1 MHKHCVVTGRLNPD
15 SINFLIVKVMLY
27 EEDTLHNNVDMQ
39 WRRMRRCMCSI
50 AEKLEYKLYDRIKD
64 LSKLN

>member
-27 EEDTLHNNVDMQ
+27 EEDTLHNNVDM
-39 WRRMRRCMCSI
+39 
-50 AEKLEYKLYDRIKD
+50 K
-64 LSKLN
+64 

>member
-27 EEDTLHNNVDMQ
+27 EEDTLHNNVDMR
-39 WRRMRRCMCSI
+39 WMKLSI
-50 AEKLEYKLYDRIKD
+50 MYRVVEKLEDKLYDRIKD
-64 LSKLN
+64 LTKLN

>member
-27 EEDTLHNNVDMQ
+27 EEDTLHNNVDMR
-39 WRRMRRCMCSI
+39 WMNLSI
-50 AEKLEYKLYDRIKD
+50 MYRVVEKLEDKLYDRIKD
-64 LSKLN
+64 LTKLN